1 MHLYGVFKQYLYKK
15 LKYTDMSNIDWI
27 GFIGVFQILL
37 AYMLNVT
44 GKITSNDLSFILLNL
59 IGAGMACY
67 ASILMNYM
75 PFVVLEG
82 IWAIVSLISLIKYS
96 AKNFRLD

>member
-1 MHLYGVFKQYLYKK
+1 
-15 LKYTDMSNIDWI
+15 MSNIDWI

-37 AYMLNVT
+37 AYMLNVLE
-44 GKITSNDLSFILLNL
+44 KISKNDISFMLLNL

-82 IWAIVSLISLIKYS
+82 IWAIVSLISLIKYG
-96 AKNFRLD
+96 AKNLRLD

>member
-1 MHLYGVFKQYLYKK
+1 MN
-15 LKYTDMSNIDWI
+15 SIDWI

-37 AYMLNVT
+37 AYVLNVLDKI
-44 GKITSNDLSFILLNL
+44 GKEDLSFILLNL

-75 PFVVLEG
+75 PFILLEG
-82 IWAIVSLISLIKYS
+82 IWASVSLISLIKYFYR
-96 AKNFRLD
+96 N

>member
-1 MHLYGVFKQYLYKK
+1 M
-15 LKYTDMSNIDWI
+15 NEIDWI

-37 AYMLNVT
+37 AYMLNVME
-44 GKITSNDLSFILLNL
+44 KINKNDLSFILLNL
-59 IGAGMACY
+59 MGAGMACY

-82 IWAIVSLISLIKYS
+82 IWALVSFISLIKYS
-96 AKNFRLD
+96 TKNKM

>member
-1 MHLYGVFKQYLYKK
+1 M
-15 LKYTDMSNIDWI
+15 NEIDWI

-37 AYMLNVT
+37 AYMLNVME
-44 GKITSNDLSFILLNL
+44 KITKNDLSFIVLNL

-67 ASILMNYM
+67 ASILMSYM

-82 IWAIVSLISLIKYS
+82 IWALVSFISLITLNTETES
-96 AKNFRLD
+96 LVSIFS

>member
-1 MHLYGVFKQYLYKK
+1 
-15 LKYTDMSNIDWI
+15 MSNIDWI

-37 AYMLNVT
+37 AYMLNVL
-44 GKITSNDLSFILLNL
+44 GKISKDDISFMLLNL

-82 IWAIVSLISLIKYS
+82 IWAIVSLISLIKYG